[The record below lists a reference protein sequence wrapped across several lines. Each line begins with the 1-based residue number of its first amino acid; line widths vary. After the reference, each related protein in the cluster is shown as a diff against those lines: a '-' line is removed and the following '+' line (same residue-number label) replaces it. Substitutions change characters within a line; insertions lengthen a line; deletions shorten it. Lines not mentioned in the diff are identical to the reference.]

1 MRDKRD
7 QRCQYYLRLLLNSDV
22 DRLLFESNLDQ
33 VFRFLCRGGTAQVI
47 LLKDSHRVTLP
58 EKHGLTLFR
67 KKLDD
72 LLHLLLKANI

>member
-1 MRDKRD
+1 MIRD

-47 LLKDSHRVTLP
+47 LLKDNHHVSLP
-58 EKHGLTLFR
+58 EKHSLALFR